1 MSENGI
7 DSSYEIS
14 SEIWTRIVPLLLPQT
29 TKNNKKKTGRPTEWI
44 TAEKR
49 LQQSSLCLTYGGCQ
63 WKALPRALGGS
74 STVHDRFQEWGEEIW
89 CIEENMD

>member
-7 DSSYEIS
+7 DSSYEIP
-14 SEIWTRIVPLLLPQT
+14 SEIWTRIVPLLPQT
-29 TKNNKKKTGRPTEWI
+29 TKRNKKKTGRPTEWI
-44 TAEKR
+44 IEKR
-49 LQQSSLCLTYGGCQ
+49 LQRSSLCLTYGGCQ
-63 WKALPRALGGS
+63 WKALPRTLGAS